1 MNEAECASVS
11 GTFRF
16 FLGIK
21 NQRTQR
27 MYVSIRVRTSRTKQH
42 GRSYTSPVFDYPSEV
57 GGSQPELVFDKP
69 KLRLYLPV
77 LLACIVIA
85 ACSNAN
91 EKSVSANTQSITFES
106 STDTSDDSDK
116 AILWR
121 PLAELAHYPQ
131 RRATARVV
139 ALDEATVA
147 AQVSGQIEQV
157 FVREGDVV
165 KRGQPIAQLND
176 PPLRL
181 ARERAQA
188 TLAAASAKMNQA
200 QRQLTQQQGLRTRGF
215 VSEEAEASARDALEV
230 ARRDRDTQ
238 RAALAEADWYWEQRM
253 IIAPFDGV
261 MTERQVSVG
270 DWVTPGQAIA
280 VITATAREVHAFIA
294 HEDIALLQQLAEIIF
309 ETLDGHQ
316 HPLNIAA
323 VSPRRDD
330 RAQDVRIRLT
340 FTTDTPPPIGTSG
353 VLVWRD
359 PRPHLSASI
368 LTTVRGT
375 PGTWIKNDAAGAPR
389 FVPLPASTS
398 GRDVVVSFPPDT
410 LIAIRG
416 QGTLAWRAMQETQ

>member
-1 MNEAECASVS
+1 MNEAEPTSVS

-21 NQRTQR
+21 NQCTQR
-27 MYVSIRVRTSRTKQH
+27 MY
-42 GRSYTSPVFDYPSEV
+42 
-57 GGSQPELVFDKP
+57 KP
-69 KLRLYLPV
+69 KFRLYLSMLGV
-77 LLACIVIA
+77 CIVIT
-85 ACSNAN
+85 ACSDAS
-91 EKSVSANTQSITFES
+91 EKSIAANTQS
-106 STDTSDDSDK
+106 DTSESRANTSGNSDRTV
-116 AILWR
+116 LWR
-121 PLAELAHYPQ
+121 PFAELAQYPQ

-147 AQVSGQIEQV
+147 AQVSGQIKQV
-157 FVREGDVV
+157 FVREGDAV
-165 KRGQPIAQLND
+165 KSGQPIAQLDD

-200 QRQLTQQQGLRTRGF
+200 QRQLAQQQGLRTRGF

-230 ARRDRDTQ
+230 ARRERDAQ
-238 RAALAEADWYWEQRM
+238 RAALAEASWYWEQRM
-253 IIAPFDGV
+253 IFAPFDGV

-270 DWVTPGQAIA
+270 DWVTPGQAVA

-294 HEDIALLQQLAEIIF
+294 HEDIAVLQQVTGVIF
-309 ETLDGHQ
+309 ETLDGNQ
-316 HPLNIAA
+316 YPLELIAI
-323 VSPRRDD
+323 SPRRDD

-375 PGTWIKNDAAGAPR
+375 PGTWIKNDAAAVPR
-389 FVPLPASTS
+389 FVPLPASAS
-398 GRDVVVSFPPDT
+398 GRDVMVTFPPDT

-416 QGTLAWRAMQETQ
+416 QGALAWRTLQEMQ